1 MADVDVAA
9 VLVDD
14 DSLLPLIAV
23 PPLHCLRLGVD
34 VGETDVGV
42 SFRVGAVRLAAAGN
56 APVKTHGWRRSNDG
70 HGVVLGDGHERSVVA
85 DANSG
90 VDFVDTSGN
99 GQVPNLLL
107 V

>member
-1 MADVDVAA
+1 
-9 VLVDD
+9 
-14 DSLLPLIAV
+14 
-23 PPLHCLRLGVD
+23 
-34 VGETDVGV
+34 
-42 SFRVGAVRLAAAGN
+42 
-56 APVKTHGWRRSNDG
+56 
-70 HGVVLGDGHERSVVA
+70 VVLGDGHERSVVA